1 MSDITIKEATL
12 KVNQLQLVFSKAM
25 DVTFESLGPN
35 DIKNC
40 FGELRN
46 EFGNSLDGKL
56 VQQLALSKNRL
67 QVCVFNII
75 HNILYILIFIYTV
88 RTQGEFNGL
97 CSKYNLVEEIA
108 QASE

>member
-1 MSDITIKEATL
+1 MSDISTEEATQ

-25 DVTFESLGPN
+25 DVTFESLGPS

-40 FGELRN
+40 FGELRS

-67 QVCVFNII
+67 KVFCVRSESNENVCVFM
-75 HNILYILIFIYTV
+75 
-88 RTQGEFNGL
+88 
-97 CSKYNLVEEIA
+97 
-108 QASE
+108 

>member
-1 MSDITIKEATL
+1 MSDIAAEEANG

-35 DIKNC
+35 DITSC

-46 EFGNSLDGKL
+46 ELGNSLDGKL

-67 QVCVFNII
+67 QVSLDYDFFSFSCLLNYCRASSR
-75 HNILYILIFIYTV
+75 HCATGTILLENF
-88 RTQGEFNGL
+88 
-97 CSKYNLVEEIA
+97 
-108 QASE
+108 